1 MRRLLAVLCCSILA
15 SCASSK
21 AYTGPV
27 LPASELATFRGASTQ
42 CFGSNYIFKFDGRFE
57 GQSLQAPSGT
67 HSMEISHVSAPFVAE
82 DANTSFIPE
91 CVQVTGFAVSFAAVA
106 PRTYWFNVD
115 DSNPTQPVLTV
126 WESTGSGP
134 SGVKIE
140 AQVAKQWS
148 HRDCFIDGRYAACF
162 TGM

>member
-1 MRRLLAVLCCSILA
+1 
-15 SCASSK
+15 
-21 AYTGPV
+21 
-27 LPASELATFRGASTQ
+27 
-42 CFGSNYIFKFDGRFE
+42 
-57 GQSLQAPSGT
+57 
-67 HSMEISHVSAPFVAE
+67 MEISHVSAPFVAE